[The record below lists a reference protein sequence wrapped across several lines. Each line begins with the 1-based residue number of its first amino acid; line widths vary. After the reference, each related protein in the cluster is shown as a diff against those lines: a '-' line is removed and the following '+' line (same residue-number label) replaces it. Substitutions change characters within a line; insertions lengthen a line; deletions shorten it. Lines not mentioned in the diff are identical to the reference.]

1 MAIETST
8 KVPSETHTTL
18 AFIKSGN
25 KSESNN
31 AYPDFSYIE
40 TRDRSFEFIIRNI
53 INDYVY
59 ELKELSIEVKLT
71 TDEIYKYKY
80 NPKRLASDVYGST
93 KLFFI
98 ILLLNDMCN
107 IKEFNKNKVIMLT
120 KADMANITKWIY
132 NSNKKAMEIYNEK
145 NNNDTNN

>member
-80 NPKRLASDVYGST
+80 NPKRLSYDVYGST

-98 ILLLNDMCN
+98 ILLLNGLSRLLSN
-107 IKEFNKNKVIMLT
+107 ELWKV
-120 KADMANITKWIY
+120 
-132 NSNKKAMEIYNEK
+132 
-145 NNNDTNN
+145 